1 MIGTILLFV
10 SIISFWFTS
19 YTYFEFILDGDTEI
33 SFTLGDD
40 LENEIFINDLEQV
53 VQDHNVVVQ
62 YVLQAPQY
70 SKRTNQIY
78 TSDINNTEQYQKEK
92 SDLSD
97 GKLSTRDNELGFL
110 R

>member
-53 VQDHNVVVQ
+53 V
-62 YVLQAPQY
+62 
-70 SKRTNQIY
+70 
-78 TSDINNTEQYQKEK
+78 
-92 SDLSD
+92 
-97 GKLSTRDNELGFL
+97 
-110 R
+110 